1 LADPYDGIAK
11 DLWKIAS
18 RYERDPTVI
27 DIDDGD
33 GVRVVTLARPERRN
47 ALTTDGLDALEAA
60 VTETDRS
67 VVYLRGEGP
76 AFCAGADLDV
86 VADLGREAAETFAR
100 RGQRVADAIADADS
114 AVVAGID
121 GPARG
126 GGVELALAADL
137 RVATPEATF
146 AEPGVKL
153 GLFGAWGGTVR
164 LPRVIGEGEALD
176 LALSGRTIDARQ
188 ARRMGLVSRVTDDP
202 RAVADALADNDP
214 ETLRVVKERLRDDAP
229 REAQERRE
237 AEAFGRL
244 VERHADA
251 IAERRES

>member
-1 LADPYDGIAK
+1 M
-11 DLWKIAS
+11 
-18 RYERDPTVI
+18 
-27 DIDDGD
+27 
-33 GVRVVTLARPERRN
+33 TLDRPDRRN
-47 ALTTDGLDALEAA
+47 ALTPDGLDALETA
-60 VTETDRS
+60 VADAS
-67 VVYLRGEGP
+67 QPVVYLRGEGP

-86 VADLGREAAETFAR
+86 VAGLDREEAEAFAE
-100 RGQRVADAIADADS
+100 RGQRVADAIEAAES

-164 LPRVIGEGEALD
+164 LPRVVGEGEALD
-176 LALSGRTIDARQ
+176 LALSGRTVDAET

-202 RAVADALADNDP
+202 RAVTDELADNDP
-214 ETLRVVKERLRDDAP
+214 ETLRVVKERMRDDSP
-229 REAQERRE
+229 PEMQERRE
-237 AEAFGRL
+237 TEVFGEL

-251 IAERRES
+251 IADQRDS

>member
-1 LADPYDGIAK
+1 MI
-11 DLWKIAS
+11 
-18 RYERDPTVI
+18 ET
-27 DIDDGD
+27 DDED
-33 GVRVVTLARPERRN
+33 GVRVVTLARGEQRN
-47 ALTTDGLDALEAA
+47 ALTLEGLDTLETA
-60 VTETDRS
+60 VTDADRP

-86 VADLGREAAETFAR
+86 VSGLDRQQAEAFAE
-100 RGQRVADAIADADS
+100 RGQQVADSIENADS

-146 AEPGVKL
+146 GEPGVKL

-164 LPRVIGEGEALD
+164 LPRVVGEGEALD
-176 LALSGRTIDARQ
+176 LALSGRTIDAEA

-202 RAVADALADNDP
+202 RAVADELAANDS
-214 ETLRVVKERLRDDAP
+214 ETLRAVKARMRDDAP
-229 REAQERRE
+229 PDEQARRE
-237 AEAFGRL
+237 AEVFGRL
-244 VERHADA
+244 VERHGDA
-251 IAERRES
+251 IADRRDS